1 MQTKEEIAIKKKQYR
16 EDNKEEIAIKA
27 RQHYLDNKE
36 HILAHQKKYNTT
48 NREERADKAKK
59 YYQENKE
66 ERTAYKKQY
75 YQANREEITAKQR
88 QYHSDNKGGILAQ
101 ARAQRAERSHM
112 LFEYKGG
119 ACSHCKLREPDHLE
133 IYDYH
138 HTDPNT
144 KLHGIATIMTGPM
157 DRIMAEVDKC
167 LLLCSNCHRKEHAR
181 LNKEKQDEII

>member
-1 MQTKEEIAIKKKQYR
+1 MQTKEEIAV
-16 EDNKEEIAIKA
+16 KA
-27 RQHYLDNKE
+27 RQYYLDNKE
-36 HILAHQKKYNTT
+36 QILAYQKKYNTT

-66 ERTAYKKQY
+66 ERAAYKKQY
-75 YQANREEITAKQR
+75 YQANREEITAKHR

-138 HTDPNT
+138 HTDPST
-144 KLHGIATIMTGPM
+144 KLHGIATILLGSLE
-157 DRIMAEVDKC
+157 RLMAEVDKC
-167 LLLCSNCHRKEHAR
+167 LLLCAHCHRKEHAR
-181 LNKEKQDEII
+181 LYKEKLNE